1 MLQYIYEPK
10 LYGIYGET
18 DTKQK
23 TGRIFIM
30 NENENLVAE
39 ATENVEHTTEETP
52 AKTYTQEEVNAM
64 MGKRLA
70 RQEAR
75 IKKDYE
81 RKQRESDDLIETLKA
96 GTGKQTV
103 PELNDAFMDFYTK
116 NVKGFK
122 VNKKP
127 DYSDR
132 DIETLARADANEIIQ
147 GGYDEVVEEVD
158 RLANTENLS
167 PRDREVFRILAE
179 HRQNTERSN
188 ELAKIGI
195 TEDVYN
201 SKEFQDY
208 KGMFKDDTPITKVWN
223 EYQKS
228 QPKKEF
234 KTMGS
239 MKNTAS
245 ADNGIKDFY
254 TPEEARRFTKKDF
267 DDNPALFKA
276 VENSMKQWKK

>member
-1 MLQYIYEPK
+1 
-10 LYGIYGET
+10 
-18 DTKQK
+18 
-23 TGRIFIM
+23 M

-39 ATENVEHTTEETP
+39 ATENVEQTTEETP

-75 IKKDYE
+75 IKKEYD
-81 RKQRESDDLIETLKA
+81 RKYGDLTETLKA

-103 PELNDAFMDFYTK
+103 EELNDTFTQFYES
-116 NVKGFK
+116 KGIK
-122 VNKKP
+122 INKKP

-132 DIETLARADANEIIQ
+132 DIETLARAEANEIIQ
-147 GGYDEVVEEVD
+147 GGYEEVVEEVD

-167 PRDREVFRILAE
+167 PRDRALFKILAE
-179 HRQNTERSN
+179 HRQNTERN
-188 ELAKIGI
+188 TELAKIGI

-208 KGMFKDDTPITKVWN
+208 KSMFKDDTPITKVWN

-239 MKNTAS
+239 MKNTTS

-254 TPEEARRFTKKDF
+254 TPEEARQFTRKQLDE
-267 DDNPALFKA
+267 NPRIVKA
-276 VENSMKQWKK
+276 IENSMREWKKG